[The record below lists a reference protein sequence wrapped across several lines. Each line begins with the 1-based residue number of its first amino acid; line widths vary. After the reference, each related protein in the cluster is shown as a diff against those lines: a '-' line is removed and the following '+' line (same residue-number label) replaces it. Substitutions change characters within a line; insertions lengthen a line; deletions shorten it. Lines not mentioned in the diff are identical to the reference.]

1 MQRDGLQ
8 SSSELKDATSSSYC
22 FFFLSIVPFLFFIQC
37 DGGWGGGRTMQSIP
51 YKARATW
58 HE

>member
-22 FFFLSIVPFLFFIQC
+22 FFFYRSYCFSFLFNVT
-37 DGGWGGGRTMQSIP
+37 GRRDHAVNTV
-51 YKARATW
+51 
-58 HE
+58 